1 MRFVS
6 FVSAALCVL
15 LWASVEARGQ
25 PGRYI
30 PLPSTPPGG
39 GGVPE
44 ILPHIPFFFSG
55 DACWVIG
62 AIAVVIVVA
71 AVGWNVG
78 QALGGAAPSPTPNAG
93 QSMPPP
99 SIPPLQDLIIQPDE
113 VEEKAGKTT
122 RLLEA
127 LAQRDP
133 AFSPGELRAF
143 ITGTFT
149 RLQQCWEARD
159 YGPVREL
166 LGPSLVAEH
175 EAQLRAMRRDHVI
188 NRLDDVRLQ
197 RLEFVHVWCPPE
209 ADRHEVTALM
219 TWEAKCYFVD
229 DRNGAFLRGSQK
241 VIPYQEFWVFRRS
254 GAAWRLQAIDRSDA
268 SHRLET
274 ANRVDGMTEVDQRN
288 AENGVIV
295 L

>member
-6 FVSAALCVL
+6 FVSAAVCVL
-15 LWASVEARGQ
+15 LWTSVEARGQ

-30 PLPSTPPGG
+30 PLPAPSGG
-39 GGVPE
+39 GGIPE
-44 ILPHIPFFFSG
+44 ILPHIPFFLGGG
-55 DACWVIG
+55 DVCWVIG

-71 AVGWNVG
+71 AVGWNIG
-78 QALGGAAPSPTPNAG
+78 QAMGGGPSSPPNAG

-113 VEEKAGKTT
+113 VAEKARKTT

-127 LAQRDP
+127 LANRDA
-133 AFSPGELRAF
+133 AFNPGELRAL
-143 ITGTFT
+143 ITATFT
-149 RLQQCWEARD
+149 SLQQCWEVRD
-159 YGPVREL
+159 YGPVREA
-166 LGPSLVAEH
+166 LGPPLLAEH

-188 NRLDDVRLQ
+188 NRSDDVRLL
-197 RLEFVHVWCPPE
+197 RLEFVHVCCPPE
-209 ADRHEVTALM
+209 ADRHEVTALI

-229 DRNGAFLRGSQK
+229 DRTGAFLRGSQK
-241 VIPYQEFWVFRRS
+241 VIPYQEFWIFRRYDN
-254 GAAWRLQAIDRSDA
+254 GWRLQTIDRSHA
-268 SHRLET
+268 SDRLEA

>member
-1 MRFVS
+1 MRFVP
-6 FVSAALCVL
+6 FVAAVCVL

-30 PLPSTPPGG
+30 PLPTPSGG

-44 ILPHIPFFFSG
+44 ILPHIPFVPSIGG
-55 DACWVIG
+55 DVCWVIG

-78 QALGGAAPSPTPNAG
+78 QALGGGTSSPPPNAG

-99 SIPPLQDLIIQPDE
+99 TIPPLQDLIIQPDE
-113 VEEKAGKTT
+113 VADKARKTT

-127 LAQRDP
+127 LAQGDD
-133 AFSPGELRAF
+133 AFSHGELRATF
-143 ITGTFT
+143 TATFT

-159 YGPVREL
+159 NGPVREL
-166 LGPSLVAEH
+166 LGPSLLSEH

-188 NRLDDVRLQ
+188 NRSDDVRLL
-197 RLEFVHVWCPPE
+197 RLEFVHVCCPPE
-209 ADRHEVTALM
+209 ADRHEVTALI
-219 TWEAKCYFVD
+219 TWEAKCYFVN
-229 DRNGAFLRGSQK
+229 DRTGAFLRGSQK
-241 VIPYQEFWVFRRS
+241 VIPYQEFWIFRRYDN
-254 GAAWRLQAIDRSDA
+254 GWRLQTIDRSHA
-268 SHRLET
+268 SDRLQA
-274 ANRVDGMTEVDQRN
+274 ANRVDGMTEVDRRN